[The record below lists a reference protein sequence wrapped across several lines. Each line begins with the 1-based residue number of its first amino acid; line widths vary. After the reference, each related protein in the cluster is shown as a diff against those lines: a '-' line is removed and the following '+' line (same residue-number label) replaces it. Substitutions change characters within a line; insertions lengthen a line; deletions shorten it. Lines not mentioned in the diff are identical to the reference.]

1 VGSVGK
7 GRGTLPRALD
17 RIAQAAYNGRQRMG
31 ADMADDAAAKLFRGG
46 VPDAYEQLMVPL
58 MFQPYADDMVS
69 RAAARSPSAVLEL
82 AAGTG
87 VVTRGLAAALP
98 RETTLVA
105 TDLNPGMLAVAEA
118 RGAPRPAGA
127 QDVTWQTADA
137 QALPFD
143 DDSFDLVV
151 CQFGVMFFPDRP
163 AAHAQVRRV
172 LRPGGTYLFSAWDS
186 IETNA
191 VALAVD
197 EAYRRV
203 LPDAPPNV
211 ITRVAHG
218 YHDPVAIRKDAEAG
232 GLVVQ
237 AIDAVDLVGAAESA
251 AAAAAA
257 IPRGSPMRAEL
268 EPLGEETL
276 ARIEA
281 VTADLLAQ
289 RFGTGP
295 IRTPIRAFVVTAR
308 R

>member
-1 VGSVGK
+1 MTN
-7 GRGTLPRALD
+7 RGARTLDTTRP
-17 RIAQAAYNGRQRMG
+17 AAYNSAQNGG
-31 ADMADDAAAKLFRGG
+31 VHMADDAAARLFRGG
-46 VPDAYEQLMVPL
+46 VPDAYERLMVPL
-58 MFQPYADDMVS
+58 VFQPYADDLVARAVS
-69 RAAARSPSAVLEL
+69 HTPSAVLEL

-98 RETTLVA
+98 PESTLIA
-105 TDLNPGMLAVAEA
+105 TDLNDGMLAVAER

-127 QDVTWQTADA
+127 RPVAWQAADA

-143 DDSFDLVV
+143 AESFDLVV

-172 LRPGGTYLFSAWDS
+172 LRPGGISLFSVWDS
-186 IETNA
+186 IATNA

-203 LPDAPPNV
+203 LPDSPPNV

-218 YHDPVAIRKDAEAG
+218 YHDPETIRADAEAG
-232 GLVVQ
+232 GLVVV
-237 AIDAVDLVGAAESA
+237 ALDEVELIGEAESA

-257 IPRGSPMRAEL
+257 IPHGTPLRAEL
-268 EPLGEETL
+268 EPYGPEVS

-281 VTADLLAQ
+281 ITAELLEQ
-289 RFGTGP
+289 RFGTGTV
-295 IRTPIRAFVVTAR
+295 RTPIRAFVVTAHR
-308 R
+308 

>member
-1 VGSVGK
+1 M
-7 GRGTLPRALD
+7 T
-17 RIAQAAYNGRQRMG
+17 
-31 ADMADDAAAKLFRGG
+31 DDAAARLFRGG

-58 MFQPYADDMVS
+58 MFQPYADDLVARMV
-69 RAAARSPSAVLEL
+69 ARSPSAVLEL

-87 VVTRGLAAALP
+87 AVTRGLAAALP
-98 RETTLVA
+98 MESVLVA

-127 QDVTWQTADA
+127 PDVEWRTADA
-137 QALPFD
+137 LALPFED
-143 DDSFDLVV
+143 ASFDLVV

-163 AAHAQVRRV
+163 AAHAQARRV

-191 VALAVD
+191 VARAVD

-203 LPDAPPNV
+203 LPSAPPNV

-218 YHDPVAIRKDAEAG
+218 YHDPVTIRADAEAG
-232 GLVVQ
+232 GLIVETVE
-237 AIDAVDLVGAAESA
+237 AVELVGGAESA

-268 EPLGEETL
+268 ELLGDETR

-281 VTADLLAQ
+281 IAAELLAQ
-289 RFGTGP
+289 RFGPGP

>member
-1 VGSVGK
+1 M
-7 GRGTLPRALD
+7 P
-17 RIAQAAYNGRQRMG
+17 
-31 ADMADDAAAKLFRGG
+31 DDAAAKLFRGG

-58 MFQPYADDMVS
+58 MFQPYADDMVA
-69 RAAARSPSAVLEL
+69 RAVARAPAAVLEL

-87 VVTRGLAAALP
+87 AVTRGLATALP
-98 RETTLVA
+98 AESTLVA
-105 TDLNPGMLAVAEA
+105 TDLNAGMLAVAEA

-127 QDVTWQTADA
+127 PAVAWQPADA

-143 DDSFDLVV
+143 DEAFDLVV
-151 CQFGVMFFPDRP
+151 CQFGIMFFPDRP
-163 AAHAQVRRV
+163 NAHSQVRRV

-186 IETNA
+186 IDSNA

-218 YHDPVAIRKDAEAG
+218 YHVPETIRRDAEAG
-232 GLVVQ
+232 GLIV
-237 AIDAVDLVGAAESA
+237 DAVEAVELIGAAESA

-257 IPRGSPMRAEL
+257 IPRGTPMRADL
-268 EPLGEETL
+268 EPLGDEVRD
-276 ARIEA
+276 RIEA
-281 VTADLLAQ
+281 MTTELLER

-295 IRTPIRAFVVTAR
+295 IRTPIRAFVVTAHR
-308 R
+308 

>member
-1 VGSVGK
+1 
-7 GRGTLPRALD
+7 
-17 RIAQAAYNGRQRMG
+17 
-31 ADMADDAAAKLFRGG
+31 MADDAAAKLFRGG

-58 MFQPYADDMVS
+58 MFQPYADDMVA
-69 RAAARSPSAVLEL
+69 RAVARGPSAVLEL

-87 VVTRGLAAALP
+87 AVTRGLAAALP
-98 RETTLVA
+98 RETTLIA

-127 QDVTWQTADA
+127 PDVRWQTADA

-143 DDSFDLVV
+143 DASFDLVV

-186 IETNA
+186 IKTNA

-218 YHDPVAIRKDAEAG
+218 YHDPGRIRADAEAG
-232 GLVVQ
+232 GLIVE
-237 AIDAVDLVGAAESA
+237 AIEAVELVGVAESA

-257 IPRGSPMRAEL
+257 IPHGSPMRAEL
-268 EPLGEETL
+268 EPLGDETR

-281 VTADLLAQ
+281 ITAELLAQ
-289 RFGTGP
+289 RFGAGP

>member
-1 VGSVGK
+1 
-7 GRGTLPRALD
+7 
-17 RIAQAAYNGRQRMG
+17 
-31 ADMADDAAAKLFRGG
+31 MADDAAAKLFRGG

-58 MFQPYADDMVS
+58 MFQPYADDMV
-69 RAAARSPSAVLEL
+69 ARVVARGPTAVLEL

-87 VVTRGLAAALP
+87 AVTRGLAAALP

-118 RGAPRPAGA
+118 RGASRPPGA
-127 QDVTWQTADA
+127 PDVVWRAADA
-137 QALPFD
+137 QALPFED
-143 DDSFDLVV
+143 GSFDLVV

-172 LRPGGTYLFSAWDS
+172 LRPGGTSLFSTWDS
-186 IETNA
+186 IENNA

-218 YHDPVAIRKDAEAG
+218 YHDPATIRMDAEAG
-232 GLVVQ
+232 GLVVET
-237 AIDAVDLVGAAESA
+237 IDAVELVGVAESA
-251 AAAAAA
+251 AAAATA

-268 EPLGEETL
+268 EPLGDETR

-281 VTADLLAQ
+281 ITAELLRQ
-289 RFGTGP
+289 RFGAGP
-295 IRTPIRAFVVTAR
+295 IRTPIRAFVITAR

>member
-1 VGSVGK
+1 M
-7 GRGTLPRALD
+7 P
-17 RIAQAAYNGRQRMG
+17 
-31 ADMADDAAAKLFRGG
+31 DDAAAKLFRGG

-58 MFQPYADDMVS
+58 MFQPYADDMVA
-69 RAAARSPSAVLEL
+69 RAVARAPAAVLEL

-87 VVTRGLAAALP
+87 AVTRGLATALP
-98 RETTLVA
+98 AESTLVA
-105 TDLNPGMLAVAEA
+105 TDLNAGMLAVAEA

-127 QDVTWQTADA
+127 PAVAWQPADA

-143 DDSFDLVV
+143 DEAFDLVV

-163 AAHAQVRRV
+163 SAHSQVRRV
-172 LRPGGTYLFSAWDS
+172 LSPGGTYLFSAWDS
-186 IETNA
+186 IDSNA

-218 YHDPVAIRKDAEAG
+218 YHVPETIRRDAEAG
-232 GLVVQ
+232 GLIV
-237 AIDAVDLVGAAESA
+237 DAVEAVELIGAAESA

-257 IPRGSPMRAEL
+257 IPRGTPMRADL
-268 EPLGEETL
+268 EPLGDEVRD
-276 ARIEA
+276 RIEA
-281 VTADLLAQ
+281 MTTELLER

-295 IRTPIRAFVVTAR
+295 IRTPIRAFVVTAHR
-308 R
+308 